1 MLFSQ
6 YNNLNKH
13 QNELDFVDINLNRN
27 NKLFIDPR
35 LIGLQEEFLNYSIK
49 ISIFW
54 KKIIGLIKN
63 NNLRDLTKM
72 FSGFKEPKETK
83 LGYGSDSYGN
93 SIANILKSKLIKSF
107 IENKAIKTG
116 ILNDF
121 SDINFFVKDISSD
134 RISDITTKLIKD
146 DLISFTQ
153 NQCFIHNIPMFM
165 SFQDDIFDE
174 KTLKWVKKEVL
185 LPHYNGKPIILVPK
199 RIVNSERNTN
209 GNLGCFYRFA
219 IKNFVINDNEV
230 KSNIKGSG
238 KNGKILLKDIKEDNP
253 FHKSLLIEW
262 NLKYP
267 KLLVDFKS
275 YVINENL
282 RVMTDSELT
291 DLIEFSNKKIA

>member
-54 KKIIGLIKN
+54 KKIIEIIKN

-165 SFQDDIFDE
+165 SFQDDIFDNAFHSE
-174 KTLKWVKKEVL
+174 YIPSTTIKQIGILISEPDKALTLRML
-185 LPHYNGKPIILVPK
+185 NILS
-199 RIVNSERNTN
+199 I
-209 GNLGCFYRFA
+209 L
-219 IKNFVINDNEV
+219 
-230 KSNIKGSG
+230 
-238 KNGKILLKDIKEDNP
+238 KNGETL
-253 FHKSLLIEW
+253 S
-262 NLKYP
+262 NLKKDEMGAKLHP
-267 KLLVDFKS
+267 K
-275 YVINENL
+275 
-282 RVMTDSELT
+282 
-291 DLIEFSNKKIA
+291 